1 MQKILCVGDGFGK
14 GHIWPMWP
22 QLLSALLDNYQ
33 IVNYSEVGAGN
44 EFIANRILSACSSE
58 KYDIVLVQWA
68 LSTRLDII
76 NNNENKISPVI
87 LQDKVYN
94 KSYSNIKLDNRH
106 WWLSSN
112 SQTDYVKKYH
122 NQYISREQHK
132 LRSINQIKLVE
143 LMLKEIKI
151 NKFLFFSSYKL
162 DFLKLKEA
170 NIIDWTVW
178 NDMHGHNSMQE
189 YGDSVLPQYKTTE
202 VQPHPLVHL
211 NYIKEII
218 LPKLNIIIDEKKV
231 KNLSQELEKNYK
243 I

>member
-22 QLLSALLDNYQ
+22 QLLSVLLDNYQ

-44 EFIANRILSACSSE
+44 EFIANRVLSACKSE
-58 KYDIVLVQWA
+58 RYDIVLVQWA
-68 LSTRLDII
+68 ISKRLDII
-76 NNNENKISPVI
+76 NSNENNISPII
-87 LQDKVYN
+87 LKDKVYN
-94 KSYSNIKLDNRH
+94 KKYSNIELDNRH

-112 SQTDYVKKYH
+112 SQLDYIKKYH
-122 NQYISREQHK
+122 NEYISTEQHK

-143 LMLKEIKI
+143 LILKEMKI

-162 DFLKLKEA
+162 DFLELKES

-178 NDMHGHNSMQE
+178 NDVNGRNSMQE
-189 YGDSVLPQYKTTE
+189 YGDAVLPQYTTKE

-231 KNLSQELEKNYK
+231 KNLSQELGKDYK